1 MKSLLY
7 VSILFLACGL
17 VGCSSDDGDNG
28 TDPDPIVIADLAG
41 AWDCTQFLAVSTD
54 DPQVQFELI
63 ALGGSLAVTVQP
75 DGSFVGEAS
84 IPDSDSGTPFDVP
97 FGGTFSLVSQTVLS
111 MQFAVEI
118 PPFLENGTAEF
129 TLVGNT
135 MTLHQEVTTFDF
147 DFDGQ
152 DDPATFDATLVR

>member
-1 MKSLLY
+1 MKPLLY
-7 VSILFLACGL
+7 LSILFVACGL
-17 VGCSSDDGDNG
+17 SGCSGDDDGNG

-41 AWDCTQFLAVSTD
+41 TWTCTQFLATSTD

-63 ALGGSLAVTVQP
+63 ALGGALTVTVAP

-84 IPDSDSGTPFDVP
+84 FPDPDTGQLIVVP
-97 FGGTFSLVSQTVLS
+97 FGGAMDLTSQTLLVMDFL
-111 MQFAVEI
+111 VEI
-118 PPFLENGTAEF
+118 PPFLEDGTSEF

-147 DFDGQ
+147 DFDGV

>member
-1 MKSLLY
+1 MKSMLY

-17 VGCSSDDGDNG
+17 VGCSSDDEDNA

-54 DPQVQFELI
+54 DPQTQFELI
-63 ALGGSLAVTVQP
+63 TLGGSLTVTVQP

-84 IPDSDSGTPFDVP
+84 IPDPQTGIPLVVP
-97 FGGTFSLVSQTVLS
+97 FGGTFALVSQTVLS

-147 DFDGQ
+147 DFDGA
-152 DDPATFDATLVR
+152 DDPATFDATFVR